1 MALSMTGFGTA
12 DVQWETWSCLAE
24 IRSVNHRFLDINC
37 RLPFSFQKLEQELKN
52 QIKSSCSR
60 GKIDCTIR
68 LEKESGDDDL
78 RLNPE
83 EVKKILKL
91 LREFEDLS
99 GRNVSINL
107 ADLSGAKIFAEQRSE
122 KPPEECVDMI
132 RECLSNALT
141 DLRNMQ
147 EREGHAMLDDIKQR
161 FSSCARILDT
171 IENLSKDEPEQF
183 KKRLE
188 QRIARLNSGK
198 ELDPERLEQEVALVA
213 DRLDISEEIIRF
225 KTHLKQMDK
234 ILSQTELG
242 KKAEFL
248 LQELNREVNTISSKS
263 NQAGISQASVEIK
276 SELEK
281 IREQLQNI
289 Q

>member
-1 MALSMTGFGTA
+1 MALSMTGFGSA

-37 RLPFSFQKLEQELKN
+37 RLPLSFQKLEQELKN
-52 QIKSSCSR
+52 QIKSICSR
-60 GKIDCTIR
+60 GKIDYTIR
-68 LEKESGDDDL
+68 LEKETGDDDL
-78 RLNPE
+78 GLNTE
-83 EVKKILKL
+83 EAKNILKL

-107 ADLSGAKIFAEQRSE
+107 ADLSGAKIFTEQRSE
-122 KPPEECVDMI
+122 KLPEECVDMI
-132 RECLSNALT
+132 RECLSNALK
-141 DLRNMQ
+141 DLRYMQ

-161 FSSCARILDT
+161 FSSCSRILDT

-183 KKRLE
+183 KKKLE

-234 ILSQTELG
+234 IISQTELG

>member
-1 MALSMTGFGTA
+1 MAVSMTGFGTA
-12 DVQWETWSCLAE
+12 EVQWETWSCLTE
-24 IRSVNHRFLDINC
+24 IRSVNHRFLDVNC
-37 RLPFSFQKLEQELKN
+37 RLPLTFQKLEQELKN

-68 LEKESGDDDL
+68 LGKESRNDDIG
-78 RLNPE
+78 LNSE
-83 EVKKILKL
+83 EVKKNLKL
-91 LREFEDLS
+91 LRDFEDLS

-107 ADLSGAKIFAEQRSE
+107 ADLSGAKIFSEQRSE
-122 KPPEECVDMI
+122 QPPEECVDMI
-132 RECLSNALT
+132 RECLSNALK

-147 EREGHAMLDDIKQR
+147 EREGHAMLDDIKKR
-161 FSSCARILDT
+161 FSSCARILVT

-183 KKRLE
+183 KIRLE

-198 ELDPERLEQEVALVA
+198 ELEPDRLEQEVALVA
-213 DRLDISEEIIRF
+213 DRLDISEEVIRF

-234 ILSQTELG
+234 ILSQTEFG